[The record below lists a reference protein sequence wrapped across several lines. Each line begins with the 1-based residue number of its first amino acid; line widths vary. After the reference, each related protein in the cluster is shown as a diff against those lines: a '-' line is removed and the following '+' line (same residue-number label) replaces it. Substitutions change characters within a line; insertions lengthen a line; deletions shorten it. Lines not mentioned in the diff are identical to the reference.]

1 MKQRDVSVWQ
11 EERAKEFCEEWYK
24 TQVKKDHKIVVI
36 DDDPT
41 GTQTVH
47 DVPVYTAYDLE
58 HIRKGF
64 KEETPL
70 FYVLA
75 NSRSLKQKE
84 TEKLHL
90 QLGRDIAQAAKESGK
105 TCTVISRGD
114 STLRGHYPLET
125 QCLKQAMEEI
135 SGEKIDGEIIA
146 PFFLEGGRITAGDI
160 HYVVQKDGEMVPAGE
175 TEFAKDKTFSYHAS
189 DLKKWIE
196 EKTAGKVKEEDVL
209 SFSLEDLRNGT
220 PEKIAD
226 RLEDVCDF
234 GKVIVNAVCYEDM
247 IAFARGYELALE
259 RGKRFIFRSAAAVPK
274 VLGRITD
281 QPLLTRR
288 DMIREK
294 TKAGGLIVAG
304 SHVKKTTDQLK
315 CLLEDKNRV
324 AVEFN
329 QHLILDHEKMEN
341 EFSRVMGLVN
351 QSIKEGRTTVVY
363 TRRERLDLNTGNAE
377 DELKVATDISRYLT
391 RIVEELKVKPAFI
404 VAKGGI
410 TSSDIGVKGLKI
422 SRGWVLGQI
431 RPGIPVWEADENS
444 RFPGIPYVVFPGN
457 VGNEEDLKKVAEIM
471 EAKKKP
477 IVAVLLGDGSGVGP
491 ELVVKLAD
499 KGVLASCGKP
509 LILGNVKLW
518 EKAVAEFAPGLKWQQ
533 VEKAEE
539 ADWFKG
545 IPVLSVGEQEPD
557 RFTIGQVNE
566 ICGKSCIEMIQCAV
580 ELYKKGLVKG
590 VCYAPLNKGAMKLAH
605 NPVAS
610 ETELFAFLLG
620 QKKGY
625 GEINMLDNVWT
636 TRVTS
641 HIPVSEISNNLTEEG
656 ILESI
661 ELAYRTLKQ
670 AGYETPEIGVAA
682 LNPHGGEGGLCGKEE
697 ITVIGPAVKAA
708 EKMGIHAKGPFPA
721 DTLFKQAFDGRFN
734 AVVTMYHDQGQIALK
749 LKGFE
754 RGITIGGGLRLPATT
769 CAHGTAHD
777 IAWKGIASTQSLEN
791 AYRMV
796 CRMAENV

>member
-1 MKQRDVSVWQ
+1 MWHVKEPAKAGGSDVCKKEMRAMKQRDVSVWQ

-70 FYVLA
+70 FYVLT
-75 NSRSLKQKE
+75 NSRSLKEKE

-175 TEFAKDKTFSYHAS
+175 TEFAKDMTFSYHAS

-315 CLLEDKNRV
+315 CLLEDKNRA

-351 QSIKEGRTTVVY
+351 QFIEEGRTTVVY

-566 ICGKSCIEMIQCAV
+566 VIPAALGGVGLLCQGADDLVGNAPHGQGLAQAV
-580 ELYKKGLVKG
+580 PAEHILVEVAADDAHLLVPLHVHITEEAPLLKLVAAGRLALFGVVKGLTDAVHAG
-590 VCYAPLNKGAMKLAH
+590 VIVFVGAAAH
-605 NPVAS
+605 GGGGAEVGADGVNV
-610 ETELFAFLLG
+610 LGVLLRQG
-620 QKKGY
+620 VHVVR
-625 GEINMLDNVWT
+625 L
-636 TRVTS
+636 
-641 HIPVSEISNNLTEEG
+641 HLPVSAVRVDGHLNEID
-656 ILESI
+656 
-661 ELAYRTLKQ
+661 
-670 AGYETPEIGVAA
+670 
-682 LNPHGGEGGLCGKEE
+682 
-697 ITVIGPAVKAA
+697 
-708 EKMGIHAKGPFPA
+708 A
-721 DTLFKQAFDGRFN
+721 DL
-734 AVVTMYHDQGQIALK
+734 LK
-749 LKGFE
+749 LGVH
-754 RGITIGGGLRLPATT
+754 ILLHA
-769 CAHGTAHD
+769 
-777 IAWKGIASTQSLEN
+777 IA
-791 AYRMV
+791 
-796 CRMAENV
+796 